1 MLKLLLDEHIS
12 PEVAASLRRR
22 DRKVVV
28 FGMAE
33 WEVGNFLGQEDA
45 ACLRQAAVQK
55 LTLVTYDRRTI
66 PPLLKDW
73 AEAGRQHAGV
83 IFVDE
88 KTISQAD
95 IGGLVQSLGVLLK
108 EARDWD
114 WTDRVCFLQR

>member
-1 MLKLLLDEHIS
+1 MG
-12 PEVAASLRRR
+12 RR
-22 DRKVVV
+22 
-28 FGMAE
+28 
-33 WEVGNFLGQEDA
+33 NFLGQEDA